1 MVKLTINFC
10 LGPSFQK
17 AIEIKICIFGS
28 VTVCHFDCKKSKTK
42 LKKKV
47 QLHPKCSIQCYTAK
61 FNGMEA
67 QPVSKSN
74 LYLAILNPDFF
85 QLYSIVSQPSPREPV

>member
-1 MVKLTINFC
+1 M
-10 LGPSFQK
+10 GPSFQK

-28 VTVCHFDCKKSKTK
+28 VTVCHFDCKKVKQNW
-42 LKKKV
+42 KKKV
-47 QLHPKCSIQCYTAK
+47 QLHPKCLVQCYTAK

-85 QLYSIVSQPSPREPV
+85 QLVALSISLHDYHTEHV